1 LHNLRVDYCL
11 LHSNSKSYRDAH
23 FMENQDK
30 KRLLIISAALQ
41 RFAHYGLAK
50 TTMTEIAKDIAF
62 SKALLYYYFPDKLSL
77 YVSVIENLMH
87 TISKDLLKSVDKTS
101 SSTEGIYTL
110 LQKRQGYIQKYYN
123 LLEYAKTV
131 GPELPVDLAEKFN
144 RARAFEFKIIISLL
158 NKGIESGE
166 YTIEDPILTTEIFVE
181 ALAGIHFNILNK
193 DRNMFPGKEQFKKI
207 FVKEKKFAEIFLLG
221 LKPH

>member
-1 LHNLRVDYCL
+1 
-11 LHSNSKSYRDAH
+11 
-23 FMENQDK
+23 MENQDK
-30 KRLLIISAALQ
+30 KRLLIINAALK

-77 YVSVIENLMH
+77 YVSVIEHLMH
-87 TISKDLLKSVDKTS
+87 SISKDLLKSVERTTTCS
-101 SSTEGIYTL
+101 EGVLML

-131 GPELPVDLAEKFN
+131 GPELPEDLSEKFN
-144 RARAFEFKIIISLL
+144 KARAFELKIISSLFQ
-158 NKGIESGE
+158 KGIVNGE
-166 YTIEDPILTTEIFVE
+166 FSIEEPILTTEIFIE

-193 DRNMFPGKEQFKKI
+193 DRSMFPGKDQFKQI
-207 FVKEKKFAEIFLLG
+207 FIKEKKFADIFLAG
-221 LKPH
+221 LKVK